1 MFSKKRKY
9 SEVRDLYHSIQK
21 LIEKCTML
29 EHRVRTLERKRQL
42 QDELPLT
49 VTVTK
54 RSNQTSL

>member
-21 LIEKCTML
+21 LIEKYTML
-29 EHRVRTLERKRQL
+29 EQRVRTLERKRQL

-54 RSNQTSL
+54 RSNQKPF